1 MGVPLPLR
9 RVARP
14 PHPTA
19 CGERERRHQF
29 PWNDMPL
36 STLALIGATI
46 LVSSFVSGVFG
57 MAGGMILLGVLLIYY
72 DVTTAMVLFSIIQFA
87 ANGWRALLWYRYV
100 RWPIFF
106 HYLVGAMAA
115 FAALRVVAYVPDKA
129 TVYLLLGVMPFL
141 VELLPRR
148 AHPSIEWPGMPF
160 VSGALTTVVQFM
172 SGVGGVF
179 LDVFFQKSML
189 DRKTTV
195 ATKAVTQTF
204 SHVLRAIYFGSLGGL
219 GNVLT
224 WTTVG
229 AVALAIAAT
238 SVTPYVIERMT
249 DHGFRQW
256 TRVVIYAI
264 SAVYLV
270 RAGFL
275 LW

>member
-1 MGVPLPLR
+1 
-9 RVARP
+9 
-14 PHPTA
+14 
-19 CGERERRHQF
+19 
-29 PWNDMPL
+29 MPL

-57 MAGGMILLGVLLIYY
+57 MAGGMILLGVLLVYY

-106 HYLVGAMAA
+106 HYMLGAMVA

-160 VSGALTTVVQFM
+160 VSGALTTVLQFM

-179 LDVFFQKSML
+179 LDIFFQKSML

-219 GNVLT
+219 GNVMT
-224 WTTVG
+224 WTTLVAVG
-229 AVALAIAAT
+229 LAIAVT

-264 SAVYLV
+264 SVVYLV
-270 RAGFL
+270 RAGIL
-275 LW
+275 LWR